1 MKGINR
7 VTAAATPW
15 KVGDQTYYI
24 AATVNSPAAWAEVC
38 EHIKARRESPLS
50 RLAGHL
56 DNFNERQQEVLLR
69 AAVEQEA
76 RVAEDPSG
84 EEIDRFLNTLEGA
97 AYLLW
102 IGLRERHP
110 EFETP
115 GDVMELIRERSV
127 EAQQKLDEAGGFTA
141 LKKPSGQEDSHKPA
155 TVVNGTLGQ
164 ASIAS

>member
-15 KVGDQTYYI
+15 KVGHQTYYI

-38 EHIKARRESPLS
+38 EHIKARRQSPLR
-50 RLAGHL
+50 RLAAHL
-56 DNFNERQQEVLLR
+56 DEFNERQQEVLLR

-76 RVAEDPSG
+76 RMTEDPSG

-97 AYLLW
+97 AHLLW

-115 GDVMELIRERSV
+115 SDVMELIRDRSV

-141 LKKPSGQEDSHKPA
+141 LKKPSGQEDSHNPA
-155 TVVNGTLGQ
+155 TAANETLGQ